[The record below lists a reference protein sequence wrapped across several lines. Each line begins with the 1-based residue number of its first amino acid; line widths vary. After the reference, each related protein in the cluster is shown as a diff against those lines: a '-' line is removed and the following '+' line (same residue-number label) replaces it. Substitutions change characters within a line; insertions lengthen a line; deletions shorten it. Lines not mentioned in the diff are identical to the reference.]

1 MALVAFMMLI
11 IASWDAEWNAAAT
24 KPQAHDKTD
33 EEDNPCHGSNMLVY
47 ISPTMMPTLMASDH
61 ARRFWPYSWMAWM
74 LSDGNNGDIHTTR
87 LLIDRLLWVRVLP
100 WLHRSLSRLHHHWLL
115 SWLHHRLSWLHH
127 RLSWLHHRLS
137 RLHHWLSWLH
147 HLLLSWLHHDGLSDF
162 YMSLVWFLGIHLVSR
177 NKISG

>member
-1 MALVAFMMLI
+1 MLI
-11 IASWDAEWNAAAT
+11 IASWDAGWNAAAT
-24 KPQAHDKTD
+24 KPEAHDETD
-33 EEDNPCHGSNMLVY
+33 EEDNPCHGANMLVY
-47 ISPTMMPTLMASDH
+47 ISLTMMPTLMASDH

-115 SWLHHRLSWLHH
+115 SWLHHWLLSWLHHHWLLSRLHHHWLLSWLLSWLHH

-137 RLHHWLSWLH
+137 WLH
-147 HLLLSWLHHDGLSDF
+147 
-162 YMSLVWFLGIHLVSR
+162 
-177 NKISG
+177 